1 MKKTILATLMLTLA
15 SYSFSQTLK
24 IPAPSPI
31 QTIKQDFAFSFVEV
45 NYSRPALKGRVAF
58 GDLVP
63 FGKLWRTGA
72 NAATKITF
80 GDDVTIAGKS
90 IKAGSYA
97 IYVVPTA
104 EQWEVIFN
112 KGASNIGI
120 SGYKK
125 EEDVLSL
132 SVKTNKM
139 ADKIESFMITFDNVL
154 SDKMNLVMGWENT
167 IVEVPIST
175 NIDRKIMKDIDNA
188 MNVDAKPY
196 FESARYYFEND
207 KDLNKALEWI
217 NKATELKP
225 KAFWMF
231 LMKARIL
238 NKMGDKAG
246 AITTS
251 KKSIE
256 LAKEAKSDDYVALNE
271 KLLEEI
277 AK

>member
-1 MKKTILATLMLTLA
+1 MKNYFFILILLFV
-15 SYSFSQTLK
+15 SSFSFSQTLK
-24 IPAPSPI
+24 IPAPSPL
-31 QTIKQDFAFSFVEV
+31 QTIKQDFALSFVEV

-80 GDDVTIAGKS
+80 GEDVNIAGKP

-104 EQWEVIFN
+104 EEWEVIFN
-112 KGASNIGI
+112 KGVANMGT

-125 EEDVLSL
+125 EEDALSV

-175 NIDRKIMKDIDNA
+175 NVDKKIMKDIDNA

-207 KDLNKALEWI
+207 KDLNKALVWI

-231 LMKARIL
+231 LMKARIQF
-238 NKMGDKAG
+238 KMGDKAG
-246 AITTS
+246 AIATS
-251 KKSIE
+251 K
-256 LAKEAKSDDYVALNE
+256 
-271 KLLEEI
+271 
-277 AK
+277 